1 VDTEERLSSLEAK
14 LAAHDELIGKL
25 IKFAGLTPGGRY
37 ILKTLGIR
45 Q

>member
-1 VDTEERLSSLEAK
+1 MDTDERLSALEAK

-37 ILKTLGIR
+37 ILKSLGIR